1 MRYLQ
6 YKDIQVCFKLMLLTI
21 LIMLFIAGPKSTA
34 LLGYWEWWVHLVWII
49 KIPAPRERL
58 LMLFDV
64 TLQCNPEPSF
74 PWGKCQS
81 IDFSVTWVCVFT
93 VLTFH
98 LKSAMPVS
106 QRWTNLPLRFDEIP
120 FSSTVGILCHPG
132 GLSKTAGCIFIIF
145 HLQSGSFR
153 GVVLC
158 SAVLYCPMGWEGGRD
173 EMSPHIY
180 ILIVFLLG

>member
-6 YKDIQVCFKLMLLTI
+6 YKDIQVCFKLMLLII

-34 LLGYWEWWVHLVWII
+34 LLGYWEWWVHLLWII

-106 QRWTNLPLRFDEIP
+106 QRWTNLPLRFIFKHSGYTVSSWWP
-120 FSSTVGILCHPG
+120 FWNSRLHFHNFSFA
-132 GLSKTAGCIFIIF
+132 KWIFQRCGTLF
-145 HLQSGSFR
+145 T
-153 GVVLC
+153 
-158 SAVLYCPMGWEGGRD
+158 VLYCPMGWEGGRD